1 MNVMTVTYS
10 SHCNKRYVDDIV
22 KPLYNKCYVGDI
34 FKPLYN
40 KRYVGDIFKPLQ

>member
-1 MNVMTVTYS
+1 MLVTYS
-10 SHCNKRYVDDIV
+10 SHCNKR
-22 KPLYNKCYVGDI
+22 YVGDI